1 MTLSGSGP
9 EDGDG
14 TKDNAGHPVMVIIH
28 GESYSWGSGNLYDGR
43 ALASYGKIIVI
54 TINFRL
60 GVLGKPKRPKS
71 YMILN

>member
-60 GVLGKPKRPKS
+60 GVLGKSKRNYTLS
-71 YMILN
+71 Q